1 LIQQFSAID
10 VGGAAGARQS
20 QEGNGI
26 VYGQKVGGNET
37 MDRDV
42 LTTSQAARL
51 LGISVRTAQLLVEG
65 GSLTSWKTPGGHRR
79 VYRADVMA
87 LMKPPNRA
95 AAVSSAAVVVLAARD
110 RLPLYERILS
120 RSNECS
126 ADLHSDVHTASFAIG
141 SRLPAAVI
149 VDLNEEVAERLSFLR
164 NLAANPAAGHMR
176 VIIVGAEDHSP
187 IKADVA
193 VGQMHIRSPERLP
206 ELLGT
211 LLADTA
217 RPTTMETAPGFP
229 IAANETQRL
238 VALERSGLV
247 DTAPEE
253 SFDRLTW
260 IASYALEMPV
270 SLMTLITPTRQ
281 WFKSRQGLEMTETPR
296 SWAFCNRTILQ
307 RDVFAVENLA
317 RDERFADN
325 PAVAGDPKFRFYAGA
340 PVIDPDGFPL
350 GSVCVMDYEP
360 RQLNP
365 DQTETLRALA
375 AMASDQV
382 RLRATDR
389 ELRRARNEFNRPQK
403 H

>member
-1 LIQQFSAID
+1 M
-10 VGGAAGARQS
+10 
-20 QEGNGI
+20 E
-26 VYGQKVGGNET
+26 
-37 MDRDV
+37 RDI
-42 LTTSQAARL
+42 LTTSQAAKL

-65 GSLTSWKTPGGHRR
+65 GALTAWKTPGGHRR
-79 VYRADVMA
+79 VYRADVLA
-87 LMKPPNRA
+87 LTKPPNRA
-95 AAVSSAAVVVLAARD
+95 AAVSSAVVVVLAARD

-120 RSNECS
+120 RSNECL

-141 SRLPAAVI
+141 SRLPAVVV
-149 VDLNEEVAERLSFLR
+149 VDLNEEAAERLSFLR
-164 NLAANPAAGHMR
+164 NLAANPAAGPMR
-176 VIIVGAEDHSP
+176 VIIVGGEDHSSME
-187 IKADVA
+187 ADVA
-193 VGQMHIRSPERLP
+193 PVQTHVRSPELLP
-206 ELLGT
+206 EALGA

-217 RPTTMETAPGFP
+217 RPIAMEAAPGFP
-229 IAANETQRL
+229 IAANEAQRL
-238 VALERSGLV
+238 IALERSGLV
-247 DTAPEE
+247 DTAPEK

-260 IASYALEMPV
+260 IASHALEMPV

-325 PAVAGDPKFRFYAGA
+325 PAVAGDPNFRFYAGA

-360 RQLNP
+360 RQLTP

-389 ELRRARNEFNRPQK
+389 ELRQARNEFNRPQK

>member
-1 LIQQFSAID
+1 MQ
-10 VGGAAGARQS
+10 
-20 QEGNGI
+20 
-26 VYGQKVGGNET
+26 
-37 MDRDV
+37 RDV
-42 LTTSQAARL
+42 LTTSQAAKL
-51 LGISVRTAQLLVEG
+51 LGISVRTAQLLIEG

-79 VYRADVMA
+79 VYRADVLA
-87 LMKPPNRA
+87 LMKPPNHA
-95 AAVSSAAVVVLAARD
+95 AAFSSAVVVVLAARD

-120 RSNECS
+120 GSS
-126 ADLHSDVHTASFAIG
+126 DGLADLHSDVHSAAFAIG

-149 VDLNEEVAERLSFLR
+149 VDMNEEVAERLALLR
-164 NLAANPAAGHMR
+164 NLAANPAARPMR
-176 VIIVGAEDHSP
+176 IITVGGEDHPSM
-187 IKADVA
+187 KAGLA
-193 VGQMHIRSPERLP
+193 VQTHLPSPEGLP
-206 ELLGT
+206 EALGA

-217 RPTTMETAPGFP
+217 RPIAMEAAPGFP
-229 IAANETQRL
+229 VAANEAQRL
-238 VALERSGLV
+238 AALERSGLV
-247 DTAPEE
+247 DTAPEK
-253 SFDRLTW
+253 SFDQLTW
-260 IASYALEMPV
+260 IASYALDMPV

-325 PAVAGDPKFRFYAGA
+325 PAVAGDPNFRFYAGA
-340 PVIDPDGFPL
+340 PVTDPDGFAL

-375 AMASDQV
+375 AMASDQI

-389 ELRRARNEFNRPQK
+389 DLRQARNELNRPPR